1 MTSTV
6 TILLG
11 IDCTMRLSA
20 EFRTLELFAKN
31 ETKIFQFFFLRFQRM
46 VHDKKCIF

>member
-20 EFRTLELFAKN
+20 K
-31 ETKIFQFFFLRFQRM
+31 FLLKM
-46 VHDKKCIF
+46 KLKKFGFSSWDYKEW